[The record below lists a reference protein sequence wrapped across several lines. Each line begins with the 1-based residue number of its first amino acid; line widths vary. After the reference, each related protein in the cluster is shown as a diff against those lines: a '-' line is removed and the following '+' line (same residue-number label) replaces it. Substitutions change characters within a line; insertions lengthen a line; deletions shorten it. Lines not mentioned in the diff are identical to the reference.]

1 MVSVLWNEEAGLSFE
16 GCGEDG
22 GEEAAEGLGQSL
34 RRVEEGGLG
43 MKGSILFWQETEV
56 FSLSENF

>member
-22 GEEAAEGLGQSL
+22 GEEAAEGLG
-34 RRVEEGGLG
+34 
-43 MKGSILFWQETEV
+43 
-56 FSLSENF
+56 